1 MRIRSAISRSNVRA
15 ARALSVCLVGALLLC
30 ATPARALPHES
41 SLDVVGKQAEWQRL
55 APGLQENA
63 RQALSTAF
71 GGVWIDNSDGGR
83 IKLAIVDSSPT
94 LLAQVHG
101 VITDSGLT
109 GAVDVV
115 RVPRTERRLTR
126 ILNQLAARL
135 SIANRGS
142 STPLTVGLRPDQN
155 SVRVST
161 PNELELTSPQQQFLT
176 EASQRY
182 GAAVSFG
189 VYGGEIRPEVCSYPF
204 CTPPLRAGVKIG
216 PASSFFGGSEEGL
229 CTAAFL
235 ARGKEDKKLYQL
247 TAGHCGSGTETW
259 GSRPGSSKEAWK
271 EIGAWAKSSITEA
284 GDFGMYQ
291 VSNDSFW
298 QSRPWVYW
306 PGYFEEFPISSDADV
321 VKGQQV
327 CKSGAFYGTTSCG
340 EVTEVSVVV
349 EFNYSGLGVKK
360 VKVSRAKYC
369 SIPGDSGSPVHY
381 YGVAYGIHTG
391 GSGEC
396 NKYFSS
402 IRAAEEA
409 LKVDVLHDSPHYLLR
424 NTNSEGSPDVAFSL
438 TSQQSGD
445 LPVSGDWNGDG
456 VDTIGFYRPSNGSF
470 YLRNS
475 NSSGLADISFPF
487 GEAED
492 RPVAGDWNEDGVDT
506 IGVYRPS
513 NGSFYLSNSN
523 KTGCCN
529 YQFAYGNFEDL
540 PVAGDWNNSGTDT
553 IGVYRP
559 STSQFFLRD
568 TNSAGAPDYSFGFG
582 KSNDDLPVAGD
593 WDENG
598 YFSVGVYRQST
609 GEWFLD
615 NDLPASEPVSYI
627 FPFGTLGHTVPIVG
641 DWNNS
646 GTDTIGAVWK

>member
-1 MRIRSAISRSNVRA
+1 VISRSNARA
-15 ARALSVCLVGALLLC
+15 ARALLVCLVGAFLLC
-30 ATPARALPHES
+30 ATTARALPDDS
-41 SLDVVGKQAEWQRL
+41 SLGAGEQTEWQRL

-63 RQALSTAF
+63 RQELSSAF
-71 GGVWIDNSDGGR
+71 GGLWIDNSDGGR

-101 VITDSGLT
+101 VIADSGLA
-109 GAVDVV
+109 GAVDIVQ
-115 RVPRTERRLTR
+115 VPRTERQLTQ

-135 SIANRGS
+135 SVANRGS

-155 SVRVST
+155 SVRIST
-161 PNELELTSPQQQFLT
+161 PNEVELTSPQQHLLT
-176 EASQRY
+176 EAFLRY
-182 GAAVSFG
+182 GAAISLG
-189 VYGGEIRPEVCSYPF
+189 VYGGKIRLEACSYPF
-204 CTPPLRAGVKIG
+204 CTAPLRAGVKIG
-216 PASSFFGGSEEGL
+216 PSSSFFGGSEEGL

-235 ARGKEDKKLYQL
+235 ARGKVDEKLYQL
-247 TAGHCGSGTETW
+247 TAGHCGSGTEIW

-271 EIGAWAKSSITEA
+271 EIGAWSKSSITEA

-291 VSNDSFW
+291 VSNNSFW
-298 QSRPWVYW
+298 QARPWVYW

-349 EFNYSGLGVKK
+349 EFNYGPPLGVKK

-369 SIPGDSGSPVHY
+369 SVPGDSGSPVHY

-409 LKVDVLHDSPHYLLR
+409 LNVDVLHESPQYMLR
-424 NTNSEGSPDVAFSL
+424 NTNSEGLSDVSFGL
-438 TSQQSGD
+438 TSQQAGD
-445 LPVSGDWNGDG
+445 LPVSGDWNNDG
-456 VDTIGFYRPSNGSF
+456 TDTTGFYRPSNATF

-475 NSSGLADISFPF
+475 NSTGSADIVFAY
-487 GEAED
+487 GNGAGD
-492 RPVAGDWNEDGVDT
+492 LPVVGDWNEDGTDT
-506 IGVYRPS
+506 IGVYRSS
-513 NGSFYLSNSN
+513 NGTFYLRNSN
-523 KTGCCN
+523 TTGVGEIN
-529 YQFAYGNFEDL
+529 FAFGNSGDL
-540 PVAGDWNNSGTDT
+540 PLAGDWNNSGTDT

-568 TNSAGAPDYSFGFG
+568 TNSVGAADYSFGFG
-582 KSNDDLPVAGD
+582 KPNDDLPVAGD

-627 FPFGTLGHTVPIVG
+627 FPFGTLGHTAPIVG